1 MSDDRPTGPA
11 QAGERGATL
20 VEVMVALVVFL
31 VGSLAVA
38 GFLLVSLQAQ
48 GSAGRRGQ
56 ADQLLQ
62 AKIEEL
68 LAVPYAEVEDG
79 TDLPALGGMTFERRW
94 SVTEDQPIARV
105 KTIELEAV
113 WWERG
118 RDFTVRAATLR
129 SAE

>member
-1 MSDDRPTGPA
+1 MSGDRPTGPA

-48 GSAGRRGQ
+48 GAAGRRGQ

-79 TDLPALGGMTFERRW
+79 ADLPALGGMTFERRW

-113 WWERG
+113 WRERN